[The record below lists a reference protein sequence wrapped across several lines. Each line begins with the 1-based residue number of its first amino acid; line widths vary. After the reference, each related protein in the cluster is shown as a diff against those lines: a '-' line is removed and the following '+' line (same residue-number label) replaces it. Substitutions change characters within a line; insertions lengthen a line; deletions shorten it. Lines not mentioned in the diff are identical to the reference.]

1 MVEPGTA
8 AIATLATIAGV
19 SGYGAMKVNKN
30 QDVVIEQKV
39 QERIAQT
46 EERLKSTQEAL
57 KTMES
62 IKAKQDAELIAIQKE
77 LEILRKAKDCVEKKP
92 ASSLFKGVFRKK
104 TPDPIPAPIPD
115 TAPGPV
121 FPESVEEI
129 RQATPVVPEENPL
142 VVPEPVPAPAPAP
155 VVPEPVPEPAPAVAP
170 VVPEPEIAPI
180 VPEPVPAPFV
190 PEPEIAPIVPE
201 PVPAPVV
208 PETEE
213 RTTFGPQPSRS
224 LQERLRAAKE
234 KAAQMKRG
242 TISNNVMTR
251 LEEDL
256 QTDATIFPDMPALAA
271 TTARPSERV
280 PPQPPVRA
288 TRRNSNKVRAPPV
301 PPRKGGMRKKKLRT
315 RRGGKQKHV

>member
-1 MVEPGTA
+1 
-8 AIATLATIAGV
+8 
-19 SGYGAMKVNKN
+19 
-30 QDVVIEQKV
+30 
-39 QERIAQT
+39 
-46 EERLKSTQEAL
+46 
-57 KTMES
+57 
-62 IKAKQDAELIAIQKE
+62 
-77 LEILRKAKDCVEKKP
+77 
-92 ASSLFKGVFRKK
+92 LFKGVFRKK
-104 TPDPIPAPIPD
+104 TPDPIPAPIPEPS
-115 TAPGPV
+115 PGPV

-129 RQATPVVPEENPL
+129 RQPTP

-155 VVPEPVPEPAPAVAP
+155 VVPEPVPEPAPAVTP
-170 VVPEPEIAPI
+170 V

-213 RTTFGPQPSRS
+213 RTIFGPQPSRS

-251 LEEDL
+251 LEEL
-256 QTDATIFPDMPALAA
+256 QTDPTPFPDMPALAA